1 MNELAPANDPLTK
14 IVKFFEVAVH
24 VDVFKTLSE
33 QIAVGSIVNVL
44 GNKI

>member
-1 MNELAPANDPLTK
+1 LL
-14 IVKFFEVAVH
+14 EVVVH

-33 QIAVGSIVNVL
+33 QIAVGSIVNAL